1 MPKSKS
7 QKSKTKSKGKNSISK
22 KPQKKRTIK
31 NKSKSKT
38 NSNSA
43 IKCPPGME
51 KVKTNNNILCV
62 GRCPHSGGP
71 IYYNPKLDRLVCKWH
86 GAQFTETGKVV
97 APPAESNLKVKKVKK
112 VKK

>member
-7 QKSKTKSKGKNSISK
+7 QKLKSNPKPRNPGLK
-22 KPQKKRTIK
+22 KSQKKRTIK
-31 NKSKSKT
+31 NKSKS
-38 NSNSA
+38 NSSL
-43 IKCPPGME
+43 KCPPGME
-51 KVKTNNNILCV
+51 KVKTNKSILCV

-86 GAQFTETGKVV
+86 GAQFTDTGKVL
-97 APPAESNLKVKKVKK
+97 APPATTNLKVKKVKK